1 MLRKIVYDAYH
12 NNFTSKAK
20 ALEKQYKR
28 KYTRRRQS
36 APSTVF
42 GRALTVGEE
51 LSIIKEYNES
61 QAKKKQS
68 KEQRAVV
75 RERKQRE
82 KVVSEHKDLHEAN
95 VILKKCHTR
104 IEVKKSLRKRH
115 LVALLR
121 DLNATADLLKSG
133 RDVMFQA
140 YWERREGESG
150 DNDVSIIERTSKPHA
165 LASCTSRMN
174 SYHHVSSPIH
184 RLPSLTHVH
193 CMRPPLTC
201 VNTHRETHTHIPH

>member
-1 MLRKIVYDAYH
+1 MTASSAPLQPSMLSTLATHRERCPAAFLH
-12 NNFTSKAK
+12 M
-20 ALEKQYKR
+20 R

-42 GRALTVGEE
+42 GRAMTVGEE

-104 IEVKKSLRKRH
+104 IEVKKSL
-115 LVALLR
+115 
-121 DLNATADLLKSG
+121 
-133 RDVMFQA
+133 
-140 YWERREGESG
+140 
-150 DNDVSIIERTSKPHA
+150 
-165 LASCTSRMN
+165 
-174 SYHHVSSPIH
+174 
-184 RLPSLTHVH
+184 
-193 CMRPPLTC
+193 
-201 VNTHRETHTHIPH
+201 